1 MQSQFWQRTNFI
13 KTKSRYCI
21 SLNEYIVNMIYNI
34 ASNTWGLLHGASRKD
49 IIYKWRKRVQVGT
62 SEQRTYKFPGKTHA
76 FFKRYIFF
84 HVFTS
89 ENMEDT
95 SVLVYGETSI
105 TP

>member
-1 MQSQFWQRTNFI
+1 
-13 KTKSRYCI
+13 
-21 SLNEYIVNMIYNI
+21 MIYNI
-34 ASNTWGLLHGASRKD
+34 ASNTWGLLHGASRED
-49 IIYKWRKRVQVGT
+49 IIYEWRKRVQVGT
-62 SEQRTYKFPGKTHA
+62 SEQRTYKFQGKRHA

-105 TP
+105 KP